1 MMYRVSYGEPE
12 HRASFTSDSKSEPI
26 IIIQVSGIEYLVK
39 PSYFPNRGEEDRPLP
54 VERSQGSVSALVARF
69 QTAANR
75 DAEATARENRRASLQ
90 PGTGTGTL
98 GNSRRISSSGLWSA
112 SPSPS
117 PGTTPRLGDS
127 TTLPSVG
134 GTTSGS
140 VQNKSDGTE
149 DILKDDTSTLE
160 SKIDKLD
167 IKEQAT
173 PEKQKAKPTP
183 VPVEIKEI
191 DNTNT
196 SDSPSRPPKSP
207 KRLSTTGENVNGMT
221 ALPVPATPEE
231 PKEPSEPKKEN
242 VEESDKTVKMSAIP
256 ASKKK
261 TDKDSKS
268 VTSTYKPPTTSTPT
282 KRTST
287 SSFGSSA
294 KKTSSSPSTTTKPPL
309 PTSSTT
315 KPKSRLSTAPP
326 STITTPTRARTS
338 LGHQSTT
345 SSSTSSRPS
354 STATPPVGRTPKSLV
369 PSHTGPTHRTPSSD
383 NQGHTV
389 PSPLKSH
396 LTGTPSKPTASS
408 LAKARIPSGPLSTAP
423 PGATRGKRESLSL
436 GRSSGRNSIGEEK
449 GRSSPASGE
458 SKDKST
464 PSKTSG
470 TSQGTG
476 SRLLQGT
483 AASRARSAGVQHH
496 ESPSKSTSTP
506 MKTSTTKTT
515 STKLT
520 GTPSISST
528 RTRTTSS
535 RARTPASSTSTS
547 RVRVRPQSHTSGGTN
562 DTPSKITNTHEAN
575 TPAVGKSPIGRL
587 GLAAAGMKRPEGPMS
602 EVGQKTREEGKVGRI
617 DSDNPGQ
624 EENNIDG
631 KEILK
636 EDDDQETEAKEEM
649 RDLTERALRPAPEND
664 GAEGKGET
672 REKEHQDPVDR
683 PRTPSP
689 TRELDKENGATPAK
703 VSDNLRTLGVDINKE
718 KENGGQDSNVEVG
731 DESLEEIPDIE

>member
-1 MMYRVSYGEPE
+1 MVNLNLEHHQYRKIES
-12 HRASFTSDSKSEPI
+12 I
-26 IIIQVSGIEYLVK
+26 INIWVSGILYLIELFYN
-39 PSYFPNRGEEDRPLP
+39 SDRGEEDRPLP

-90 PGTGTGTL
+90 PGTATGTL
-98 GNSRRISSSGLWSA
+98 SNSRRISSSGLWSA

-127 TTLPSVG
+127 TTLPSVEG
-134 GTTSGS
+134 INSAS

-149 DILKDDTSTLE
+149 DILKDDTSTTLE

-173 PEKQKAKPTP
+173 PEKQEAQPT
-183 VPVEIKEI
+183 VAPVEIKEI
-191 DNTNT
+191 DYTNT
-196 SDSPSRPPKSP
+196 GSSPSRPPKSP

-242 VEESDKTVKMSAIP
+242 VEESDKSVNMNAIP
-256 ASKKK
+256 AREKEIDKVSKPIP
-261 TDKDSKS
+261 S
-268 VTSTYKPPTTSTPT
+268 TSKPPITSTPI
-282 KRTST
+282 KN
-287 SSFGSSA
+287 SSSSSIQSSA
-294 KKTSSSPSTTTKPPL
+294 KKMSSSPSTTTKPPL

-315 KPKSRLSTAPP
+315 KPRSRLSITPP
-326 STITTPTRARTS
+326 SSTTPPARARTS
-338 LGHQSTT
+338 LGHQSTP
-345 SSSTSSRPS
+345 SSTSKRPL

-369 PSHTGPTHRTPSSD
+369 PSHTGPTHRTPSLD
-383 NQGHTV
+383 NQGHTL
-389 PSPLKSH
+389 PSPLKPH

-408 LAKARIPSGPLSTAP
+408 LAKARIPSGPVFT

-436 GRSSGRNSIGEEK
+436 GRSRGRNSIGEEK

-458 SKDKST
+458 SKDTST
-464 PSKTSG
+464 PSKTSS

-506 MKTSTTKTT
+506 MKTSKPKTT
-515 STKLT
+515 STKST
-520 GTPSISST
+520 GRPSTSST
-528 RTRTTSS
+528 RTGATSS
-535 RARTPASSTSTS
+535 RAKTPASSTSTS

-562 DTPSKITNTHEAN
+562 DTPSKSTNTHEAK

-602 EVGQKTREEGKVGRI
+602 EVGRKGREEGKGGRI
-617 DSDNPGQ
+617 DSNNPGQ
-624 EENNIDG
+624 EENDYDNHEPE
-631 KEILK
+631 K
-636 EDDDQETEAKEEM
+636 QEKAAEEEL
-649 RDLTERALRPAPEND
+649 RELTESVLKSGPEDD
-664 GAEGKGET
+664 GAEGEEASGEKAH
-672 REKEHQDPVDR
+672 RDPVDR

-689 TRELDKENGATPAK
+689 TRELDKEIGATPAK
-703 VSDNLRTLGVDINKE
+703 VPDNLRKLDEGINKE
-718 KENGGQDSNVEVG
+718 KENGGQDFNVEVG
-731 DESLEEIPDIE
+731 DESLAEIPDIE